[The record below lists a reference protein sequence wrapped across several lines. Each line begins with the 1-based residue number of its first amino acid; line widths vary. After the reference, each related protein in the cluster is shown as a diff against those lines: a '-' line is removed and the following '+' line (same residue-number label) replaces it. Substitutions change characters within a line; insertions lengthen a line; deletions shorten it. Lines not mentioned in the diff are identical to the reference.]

1 MHHEL
6 ITVLASTIP
15 SEGKGVT
22 RSQVCELQ
30 TKLLLETGDCMGG
43 LVRAKTSILFQ
54 NLQVVEGM
62 FSLKNGR

>member
-1 MHHEL
+1 MHHEP
-6 ITVLASTIP
+6 ITVLAGTIP

-30 TKLLLETGDCMGG
+30 TKLLLETGDCMG
-43 LVRAKTSILFQ
+43 LVRVKTSILFQ